1 MRIGFTVDQLVHDY
15 GDVCQAIT
23 ELAVDLDKTIS
34 ADDFRTLN
42 KCLDFAIAQAVTE
55 FERQRARQ
63 QSEQE
68 NERTGFLAHELNNLV
83 TTAKLTFHVL
93 KQGKVGIGGSTGAVL
108 ERTLNSIADMVDR
121 SVAKVRAA
129 TGVYAR
135 ERVWVSELMEELRV
149 VATIEAATHGFKLE
163 VSQLD
168 DALQIETDRL
178 LVVGAVVNLLR
189 NASKFSPPAARSA
202 CGCPRS
208 RARKCASRLRT
219 NAAAFRRAM
228 RRGCSSPSNNGA
240 ATDQGWASA
249 WPSAGRISAPSEES
263 SAYGTCPGKAVYF
276 RWSCR
281 TGRGR
286 SRVPREHDFTVR
298 CALEKIACTNLVRT
312 EPTPGAPIARPGG
325 VESYRGHVQDAT
337 TKQHSKSGSPSKLP
351 AADQEAAFAGGR
363 HPFQPI
369 LFIAKGQSRVRCR
382 PPSTPELPLEL
393 GRDRQSMRADLRAPI
408 ACLNIKSDVGQ
419 RTNDDVEGE
428 WTDEVAW
435 VKSQSHDTVSLRRL
449 HDCGLHLGGRVRS
462 GR

>member
-1 MRIGFTVDQLVHDY
+1 MLNEFIFLHRAEIVALTRQKVAVRMAPRPTDAEMEEGVPLFLEQLMGVLKAHELRGSVPDPEVGRTAAHHGASRMRIGFTVDQLVHDY

-189 NASKFSPPAARSA
+189 NASKFSPTGSTIGLRVSKIAGEKVCIEVEDECGGLPPGDEEGLFQSFEQRSSD
-202 CGCPRS
+202 RS
-208 RARKCASRLRT
+208 GSGLGLAVSRQNIRAVGGELRVR
-219 NAAAFRRAM
+219 NL
-228 RRGCSSPSNNGA
+228 
-240 ATDQGWASA
+240 
-249 WPSAGRISAPSEES
+249 
-263 SAYGTCPGKAVYF
+263 PGKGCVF
-276 RWSCR
+276 SLE
-281 TGRGR
+281 
-286 SRVPREHDFTVR
+286 VPYGS
-298 CALEKIACTNLVRT
+298 RT
-312 EPTPGAPIARPGG
+312 EPRT
-325 VESYRGHVQDAT
+325 Q
-337 TKQHSKSGSPSKLP
+337 
-351 AADQEAAFAGGR
+351 
-363 HPFQPI
+363 
-369 LFIAKGQSRVRCR
+369 
-382 PPSTPELPLEL
+382 
-393 GRDRQSMRADLRAPI
+393 RA
-408 ACLNIKSDVGQ
+408 
-419 RTNDDVEGE
+419 
-428 WTDEVAW
+428 
-435 VKSQSHDTVSLRRL
+435 
-449 HDCGLHLGGRVRS
+449 
-462 GR
+462 